1 MTPKRRDSCVALS
14 TGRAL
19 RPQWIL
25 RRRAPS
31 DKQMSNSK
39 IGAVVRVSLGNFLE
53 MYDFMVFGY
62 YAAAIGRAF
71 FPTHNEYASLMLSF
85 MTFGTG
91 YLMRPLGAVV
101 LGTYIDQHGR
111 RKGLLLTLLL
121 MAIGTL
127 SIGVMPGYERIGLF
141 APFLIV
147 VGRLLQGL
155 SAGVEVGGASVYLA
169 EIATPGRKGFF
180 VAWQSGSQQIAVV
193 FAALLG
199 LILSSTLRPEQMAG
213 WGWRVPLLIGS
224 MLIPFLLLLRR
235 SLAET
240 DDFKGRKHHLNARE
254 IRRSMMVNWRLVLL
268 GMMLSLTT
276 TVTFY
281 LITAY
286 MPTYGTSVL
295 HLSAAASML
304 VTLVVG
310 VSNLCWLPLMGALSD
325 RFGRRPLLLL
335 FSTIALLTPYPL
347 LLWLVSMPSFERLL
361 AAALWLS
368 MIFGSYNGAMVVFL
382 TEIMPADVRVSG
394 FSFSYSL
401 ATGIFGGFTPAVST
415 WLIHETGNS
424 AMPGLWMAFAGLMS
438 LLASLVLTSRSFQ
451 RRTNEGRQTVDAVHI
466 LTIGQR

>member
-1 MTPKRRDSCVALS
+1 MKHH
-14 TGRAL
+14 
-19 RPQWIL
+19 
-25 RRRAPS
+25 
-31 DKQMSNSK
+31 K

-71 FPTHNEYASLMLSF
+71 FPTRNEFASLMLSF

-91 YLMRPLGAVV
+91 YLMRPLGAIV
-101 LGTYIDQHGR
+101 LGAYIDHHGR
-111 RKGLLLTLLL
+111 RKGLLLTLSL

-127 SIGVMPGYERIGLF
+127 SIGIMPGYETIGLF
-141 APFLIV
+141 APLLV
-147 VGRLLQGL
+147 VGGRLIQGL

-180 VAWQSGSQQIAVV
+180 VSWQSASQQVAVM

-199 LILSSTLRPEQMAG
+199 LILSTTLRPEEMVR

-235 SLAET
+235 SLTET
-240 DDFKGRKHHLNARE
+240 DEFKAKRHRPNASQIWRTV
-254 IRRSMMVNWRLVLL
+254 MTNWRLMIL
-268 GMMLSLTT
+268 GTMLTMTT

-286 MPTYGTSVL
+286 MPTYGSSVL
-295 HLSAAASML
+295 HLTAASSML
-304 VTLVVG
+304 VTLFVG
-310 VSNLCWLPLMGALSD
+310 VSNFCWLPVMGSLSD
-325 RFGRRPLLLL
+325 RVGRRPLLLL
-335 FSTIALLTPYPL
+335 FSTIALLTPYPV
-347 LLWLVSMPSFERLL
+347 LLWLVSAPSFPRLL

-382 TEIMPADVRVSG
+382 TEVMPADVRVSG

-415 WLIHETGNS
+415 WLIHATGNP
-424 AMPGLWMAFAGLMS
+424 AMPGAWMALAGLMS
-438 LLASLVLTSRSFQ
+438 LIATSVLTSRAFERRAHQ
-451 RRTNEGRQTVDAVHI
+451 RSQAIDAVNV
-466 LTIGQR
+466 LSVGQR